1 MAAVIWSSKASC
13 VGVKNLIVWSPT
25 PLQTAHSA
33 CSDRARGVGTLSGCL
48 GAINSL
54 IGNQVPSS
62 VPADLDHESLGV
74 VDTGGEIDI
83 VTDADLTL
91 VYFFATWCGPCGPQ
105 QEELHDVRDEYDTE
119 TLAMRAISPED
130 DEQDVFEYWE
140 AEEAEYPACI
150 DPDSDVHAEFG
161 ISAYPSL
168 VLVDSDG
175 EVRWHTSGRP
185 TPKTSSSE

>member
-1 MAAVIWSSKASC
+1 MVSNPPSRPLTRRAVIALAAS
-13 VGVKNLIVWSPT
+13 VP
-25 PLQTAHSA
+25 
-33 CSDRARGVGTLSGCL
+33 LSGCL

-54 IGNQVPSS
+54 MGNQVPSS
-62 VPADLDHESLGV
+62 VPADLSHESLGV
-74 VDTGGEIDI
+74 VDSGDEIDI

-175 EVRWHTSGRP
+175 EVRWHTSGTTDAEDIIERVD
-185 TPKTSSSE
+185 EELDG